1 MEQEPTVFVGIDWA
15 SEEHQVCL
23 IGPNGPVQRAFAH
36 DAAGLNAMVDWI
48 LSHAESPQDV
58 AVAIET
64 PTGPVVEVLMD
75 RGARVFSINPM
86 QLDRFRDRLSPAGA
100 KDDRRDALV
109 LGLSL
114 RTDRHCFRHLE
125 PLDPTIVELREWSRM
140 DGELKDERNRLT
152 NRIRQQLWR
161 YYPQALELNDD
172 MGADWVLDLLKLA
185 PTPGA
190 TRRLTEKKVAKIL
203 IAGRI
208 RRVTPAEV
216 LGLLQVPALTVA
228 GGTEQAASA
237 HIGVIAERLRLVNRQ
252 LKQVARRLDGLIAS
266 LSGEAAES
274 GEPEGQPAEQRDAVI
289 LRSYPGV
296 GRTVLATLLAEA
308 YQALQSRDYH
318 ALRTLCGVAP
328 VTKRSGKSIRRVERR
343 QACSHR
349 LREALYHWARV
360 ASQHDPVSK
369 ARYAALRAR
378 GHSHGRALRGVGD
391 RLLAVACAMLKSQSV
406 FEPREPKVAG
416 AQPQISPC

>member
-15 SEEHQVCL
+15 SEEHQVCV
-23 IGPNGPVQRAFAH
+23 IGPDGPIQRAFAH
-36 DAAGLNAMVDWI
+36 DAAGLGAMAAWI
-48 LSHAESPQDV
+48 VSHAESPGQI

-64 PTGPVVEVLMD
+64 PTGPVVEILMD
-75 RGARVFSINPM
+75 YGVRVFSINPK

-109 LGLSL
+109 LGVSL
-114 RTDRHCFRHLE
+114 RTDRHCFRQLQ
-125 PLDPTIVELREWSRM
+125 PLDPIIVELREWSRM

-152 NRIRQQLWR
+152 NRVRQQLWR

-172 MGADWVLDLLKLA
+172 MGADWVLDLLALA

-190 TRRLTEKKVAKIL
+190 ARRLTEKRVARVL
-203 IAGRI
+203 TARRI
-208 RRVTPAEV
+208 RRLTPTEI

-228 GGTEQAASA
+228 DGTEQAATA
-237 HIGVIAERLRLVNRQ
+237 HIAAVAERLRLVNRQ
-252 LKQVARRLDGLIAS
+252 LKEVERRLDRLIES
-266 LSGEAAES
+266 LSGETADP
-274 GEPEGQPAEQRDAVI
+274 GEPKGQLSEQRDAVI
-289 LRSYPGV
+289 LRSFPGV

-308 YQALQSRDYH
+308 HQALQARDYH
-318 ALRTLCGVAP
+318 ALRILCGAAP
-328 VTKRSGKSIRRVERR
+328 VTKRSGKSIRVERR

-360 ASQHDPVSK
+360 ATQHDPLSK

-378 GHSHGRALRGVGD
+378 GHTHGRALRGVGD
-391 RLLAVACAMLKSQSV
+391 RLLAVACAMLKTQTT
-406 FEPREPKVAG
+406 FEPRQPKIAG
-416 AQPQISPC
+416 TLPQISPC

>member
-23 IGPNGPVQRAFAH
+23 IGPKGPVQRAFTH
-36 DAAGLNAMVDWI
+36 DAAGLGAMAEWI
-48 LSHAESPQDV
+48 VSQASCPKDV

-75 RGARVFSINPM
+75 RGVAVFSINPK

-100 KDDRRDALV
+100 KDDRKDALV

-114 RTDRHCFRHLE
+114 RTDRHCFRQLQ
-125 PLDPTIVELREWSRM
+125 PLDPAIVELREWSRM
-140 DGELKDERNRLT
+140 DSELKDERNRLT

-172 MGADWVLDLLKLA
+172 MGADWVLDVLALA
-185 PTPGA
+185 PTPSA
-190 TRRLTEKKVAKIL
+190 ARRLTERKVTKIL
-203 IAGRI
+203 AAHRI
-208 RRVTPAEV
+208 RRITPASI
-216 LGLLQVPALTVA
+216 LNLLQVAAVTVA
-228 GGTEQAASA
+228 SGTEQAATA
-237 HIGVIAERLRLVNRQ
+237 HIAAVAERLRLVNRQ
-252 LKQVARRLDGLIAS
+252 LKEVARRLERLIAN
-266 LSGEAAES
+266 LPAVEP
-274 GEPEGQPAEQRDAVI
+274 GEPEGQLSEQRDAVI
-289 LRSYPGV
+289 LRSFPGV

-308 YQALQSRDYH
+308 NQALHARDYH

-328 VTKRSGKSIRRVERR
+328 VTKRSGKSIRVERR

-360 ASQHDPVSK
+360 ATQHDPVSK
-369 ARYAALRAR
+369 ARYAALRSR

-391 RLLAVACAMLKSQSV
+391 RLLAVACAMLKTQTI
-406 FEPREPKVAG
+406 FQPREPKLAG
-416 AQPQISPC
+416 TQPQIIPC

>member
-1 MEQEPTVFVGIDWA
+1 MEWEPTVFVGVDWA

-23 IGPNGPVQRAFAH
+23 IGPKGPVQRAFAH
-36 DAAGLNAMVDWI
+36 GAEGLNAMVDWV
-48 LSHAESPQDV
+48 LSHAKSPQDV

-64 PTGPVVEVLMD
+64 PTGPVVEVFMD
-75 RGARVFSINPM
+75 RGVAVFSINPK

-114 RTDRHCFRHLE
+114 RTDRHCFRRLE

-140 DGELKDERNRLT
+140 DSELKDERNRLT
-152 NRIRQQLWR
+152 NRVRQQLWR

-172 MGADWVLDLLKLA
+172 LGADWVLDLLALA
-185 PTPGA
+185 PTPA
-190 TRRLTEKKVAKIL
+190 AARRLTQNKVAKIL

-208 RRVTPAEV
+208 RRITPAEV
-216 LGLLQVPALTVA
+216 LSLLQVPGLTVA
-228 GGTEQAASA
+228 DGTEQAATA
-237 HIGVIAERLRLVNRQ
+237 HIATVAERLRLVNRQ
-252 LKQVARRLDGLIAS
+252 LKVVARRLDRLIAS
-266 LSGEAAES
+266 LPGQAAEP
-274 GEPEGQPAEQRDAVI
+274 GEPLGQPSEQRDAVI
-289 LRSYPGV
+289 LRSFPGV

-308 YQALQSRDYH
+308 NHALHARDYH

-328 VTKRSGKSIRRVERR
+328 VTKRSGKSIHVQRRL
-343 QACSHR
+343 ACSRR

-360 ASQHDPVSK
+360 ATQHDPLSK

-378 GHSHGRALRGVGD
+378 GHSHGRAMRGVGD
-391 RLLAVACAMLKSQSV
+391 RILAVACVMLKSQTL
-406 FEPREPKVAG
+406 FEPREPKLAG
-416 AQPQISPC
+416 

>member
-1 MEQEPTVFVGIDWA
+1 MEQEPTVFVGVDWA

-23 IGPNGPVQRAFAH
+23 IGPKGPVQRAFAH
-36 DAAGLNAMVDWI
+36 DAAGLGAMAEWI
-48 LSHAESPQDV
+48 VSHAERPQDV

-75 RGARVFSINPM
+75 RGVAVFSINPK

-114 RTDRHCFRHLE
+114 RTDRHCFRQLQ

-140 DGELKDERNRLT
+140 DGELKEERTRLT

-172 MGADWVLDLLKLA
+172 IGAAWVLDLLALA
-185 PTPGA
+185 PIPSA
-190 TRRLTEKKVAKIL
+190 ARRLTEKK
-203 IAGRI
+203 IARVLTAHRI
-208 RRVTPAEV
+208 RRITPPEI
-216 LGLLQVPALTVA
+216 LSLLQVPPITVA
-228 GGTEQAASA
+228 DGTELAATA
-237 HIGVIAERLRLVNRQ
+237 HIAAVTERLRLVNRQ
-252 LKQVARRLDGLIAS
+252 LKEVARRLERIIAS
-266 LSGEAAES
+266 LPGGAAEPGEA
-274 GEPEGQPAEQRDAVI
+274 EGQPAEQRDVVI
-289 LRSYPGV
+289 LRSLPGV

-308 YQALQSRDYH
+308 NQALQARDYH

-328 VTKRSGKSIRRVERR
+328 VTKRSGKSIRVERR

-360 ASQHDPVSK
+360 ATQHDPIAK

-378 GHSHGRALRGVGD
+378 GHTHGRAMRGVGD
-391 RLLAVACAMLKSQSV
+391 RLLAVACAMLRSQTI
-406 FEPREPKVAG
+406 FQPREPKLAG
-416 AQPQISPC
+416 THPQISPC